1 MEGVGKG
8 LCGEEGERDGGIEG
22 RRTGNNIVDDAHRA
36 AEAKCGWV

>member
-36 AEAKCGWV
+36 AEATCGWV